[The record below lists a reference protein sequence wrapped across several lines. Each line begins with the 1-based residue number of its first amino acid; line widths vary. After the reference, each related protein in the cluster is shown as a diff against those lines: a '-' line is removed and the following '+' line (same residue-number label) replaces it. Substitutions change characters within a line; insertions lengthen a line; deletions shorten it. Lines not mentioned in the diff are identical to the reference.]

1 MSSNNTGKRRRSINI
16 HESLIDALKAEAAR
30 RGAKT
35 HTGLASDIALGE
47 SEPLPFGVKL
57 EGKRR
62 GISMKESTWLSIKS
76 RSDKL
81 SEGKEKPISHA
92 LIFMEMLIGTQEHLS
107 KEEISL
113 GLTQASEREKDR
125 VVKCAEVE
133 PNGITKDAGEKNI
146 QPDPDTQ
153 SDAQQEPEG
162 DSKFSF
168 SPKPEKRSEPK
179 EFEIEEFYGG
189 VKMF

>member
-1 MSSNNTGKRRRSINI
+1 MPSNNTGRRRRSINI
-16 HESLIDALKAEAAR
+16 HGSLIDALKAEAPL

-35 HTGLASDIALGE
+35 HTTLASDIILGE
-47 SEPLPFGVKL
+47 AEPLPFGTTL

-62 GISMKESTWLSIKS
+62 GVSMKESTWLSIKS

-81 SEGKEKPISHA
+81 SEGQEKPVSQA
-92 LIFMEMLIGTQEHLS
+92 VIFMEMLIGKQECLS

-113 GLTQASEREKDR
+113 GLTQAREREKDR
-125 VVKCAEVE
+125 VARSASVE
-133 PNGITKDAGEKNI
+133 SNGINEDAGENNM
-146 QPDPDTQ
+146 QPDADTQ
-153 SDAQQEPEG
+153 TDAQQEPED

-168 SPKPEKRSEPK
+168 SPKPEKAPQPK

-189 VKMF
+189 IKMF